1 MSEKPRYRV
10 KAPSVYVRP
19 GEKIGVVVPFTP
31 VSNPEVYDALRNI
44 GALADEGIVDAIAIA
59 VVYHNGGSGSCY
71 SQGANRMVML
81 GEISMLEERLRS
93 DFLKER
99 VEHN

>member
-1 MSEKPRYRV
+1 MTTKPRYRV
-10 KAPSVYVRP
+10 KAPTVKIRD
-19 GEKIGVVVPFTP
+19 GQRIGVVVPFAMQ
-31 VSNPEVYDALRNI
+31 SNPEVYDALRNI
-44 GALADEGIVDAIAIA
+44 GSIADEGIVDAIAIV

-71 SQGANRMVML
+71 SQGSNRMVML
-81 GEISMLEERLRS
+81 GEISMLEERVRS